1 MINLK
6 KEGGL
11 VGCFLAKTVRRYKDG
26 ESGCIMK
33 KIDAMNYLVFDRN
46 LFNSLKAG
54 GIQRVYYCSKD
65 FSIFAVT
72 DGDMLQYINWADF
85 SDVSLAKNSLAEH
98 PLTILYSFCPA
109 EICGLFA
116 AITFFRDVAI
126 TIYVSRPQ
134 LQGIIS
140 YSDFSP
146 GEIADSLKK
155 DCVMLS
161 AAQIEA
167 ISDEWSLIIQNQ
179 SNLRI
184 FYKNKVVNVQDDYFD
199 TDISCVLPQK
209 GNIVLADILPDIQL
223 SLRRKYGFGLNPRY
237 IEWRVSNI
245 AQCRTT
251 LLQKIT
257 GSIVWKYKT
266 TGSYSKTKTI
276 SVNYQDDFG
285 IPKYTLTCL
294 KYTGKTFA
302 SGTTISADFNIDV
315 DATGEISGGVVS
327 RTVTGIVP

>member
-54 GIQRVYYCSKD
+54 GIQGVYYCSKD

-85 SDVSLAKNSLAEH
+85 SDVSLAKNSLVEH

-237 IEWRVSNI
+237 IEWRVSNVLS
-245 AQCRTT
+245 
-251 LLQKIT
+251 LL
-257 GSIVWKYKT
+257 
-266 TGSYSKTKTI
+266 
-276 SVNYQDDFG
+276 
-285 IPKYTLTCL
+285 
-294 KYTGKTFA
+294 
-302 SGTTISADFNIDV
+302 
-315 DATGEISGGVVS
+315 
-327 RTVTGIVP
+327 

>member
-1 MINLK
+1 M
-6 KEGGL
+6 
-11 VGCFLAKTVRRYKDG
+11 
-26 ESGCIMK
+26 
-33 KIDAMNYLVFDRN
+33 
-46 LFNSLKAG
+46 
-54 GIQRVYYCSKD
+54 YYCSKD

-237 IEWRVSNI
+237 IEWRVS
-245 AQCRTT
+245 
-251 LLQKIT
+251 K
-257 GSIVWKYKT
+257 
-266 TGSYSKTKTI
+266 
-276 SVNYQDDFG
+276 
-285 IPKYTLTCL
+285 TCL

>member
-54 GIQRVYYCSKD
+54 EIQRVYYCSKD

-237 IEWRVSNI
+237 IEWRVSNVLS
-245 AQCRTT
+245 
-251 LLQKIT
+251 LL
-257 GSIVWKYKT
+257 
-266 TGSYSKTKTI
+266 
-276 SVNYQDDFG
+276 
-285 IPKYTLTCL
+285 
-294 KYTGKTFA
+294 
-302 SGTTISADFNIDV
+302 
-315 DATGEISGGVVS
+315 
-327 RTVTGIVP
+327 

>member
-46 LFNSLKAG
+46 LFNSL
-54 GIQRVYYCSKD
+54 
-65 FSIFAVT
+65 T

-237 IEWRVSNI
+237 IEWRVSNVLS
-245 AQCRTT
+245 
-251 LLQKIT
+251 LL
-257 GSIVWKYKT
+257 
-266 TGSYSKTKTI
+266 
-276 SVNYQDDFG
+276 
-285 IPKYTLTCL
+285 
-294 KYTGKTFA
+294 
-302 SGTTISADFNIDV
+302 
-315 DATGEISGGVVS
+315 
-327 RTVTGIVP
+327 